1 MVRLAWTLVV
11 ILLTAITSALYAQS
25 PVAVTAGQ
33 TPQRKAFI
41 GLLGKPSEK
50 GIVIDSVMPNSTV
63 WKLKLKKGDIIQ
75 AINGSATPTLELYAA
90 AAGPIRAN
98 DKVTVQYLRNGKTTT
113 ASTKAI
119 VKPLET
125 SAIADVIYDWVKF
138 KNGYLRTL
146 TRKPKG
152 KENVP
157 CILLIPGYGC
167 GSIENYSKSYNG
179 KLMDE
184 WLKNG
189 FAVVTIEKSGLGD
202 SFGCEA
208 CTEADLQTDIES
220 FDAGYRYMEQLSFVD
235 QSNLFIW
242 GHSMGGTIAPEVAKR
257 HHPKGVMVFGS
268 VFRPW
273 SEFLLEMHRVQK
285 PLLENLTYQQTEDFT
300 RKIQKIYYEF
310 FVLKKSPEE
319 LSKNPEYNALVVS
332 ELNYKPGSTNMWGR
346 SWKFWQQLD
355 TLDLAKSWQEVN
367 CPVLILHG
375 GTDYEQCSLVEP
387 MLTQKTV
394 NEKHPNSATWIT
406 IPDLDHFM
414 MKSKDWPEAVKN
426 FNDQQYA
433 KGNFNVK
440 IAEETIKWLQ
450 SKV

>member
-1 MVRLAWTLVV
+1 MVRLAWTLAL
-11 ILLTAITSALYAQS
+11 ILITAITTVLRAQS
-25 PVAVTAGQ
+25 PVPVAGE
-33 TPQRKAFI
+33 TFPERKAFI
-41 GLLGKPSEK
+41 GFLGKPTEK
-50 GIVIDSVMPNSTV
+50 GISIDSVLPNSTAS
-63 WKLKLKKGDIIQ
+63 KLKLKKGDVIQ
-75 AINGSATPTLELYAA
+75 SINGNATSTLELYAA
-90 AAGPIRAN
+90 AASAIRAN
-98 DKVTVQYLRNGKTTT
+98 DKITAQYTRNGKTAT
-113 ASTKAI
+113 ATTKAV

-125 SAIADVIYDWVKF
+125 SVVADIMYDWVRF
-138 KNGYLRTL
+138 RNGYLRTI

-208 CTEADLQTDIES
+208 CAEADLLTDIES
-220 FDAGYRYMEQLSFVD
+220 FDAGYSYMERLSFVD
-235 QSNLFIW
+235 KANLFIW
-242 GHSMGGTIAPEVAKR
+242 GHSMGGTIAPEVAKK

-310 FVLKKSPEE
+310 FVLKKSPAT
-319 LSKNPEYNALVVS
+319 LSENPEYNALVVS

-387 MLTQKTV
+387 MLTQKTI
-394 NEKHPNSATWIT
+394 NEKHPNTATWIT

-426 FNDQQYA
+426 FNEQQYA
-433 KGNFNVK
+433 KGNFNEK
-440 IAEETIKWLQ
+440 IAQETVKWLQ

>member
-1 MVRLAWTLVV
+1 MVRLAWTLGVMLV
-11 ILLTAITSALYAQS
+11 TAIATTLYGQSAV
-25 PVAVTAGQ
+25 PVETNQ
-33 TPQRKAFI
+33 EPQRKAFI
-41 GLLGKPSEK
+41 GLLGKPSEQ
-50 GIVIDSVMPNSTV
+50 GFTVDSVAPNSTM
-63 WKLKLKKGDIIQ
+63 WKLKIKKGDVIKS
-75 AINGSATPTLELYAA
+75 INGNPTTTFELYAA
-90 AAGPIRAN
+90 AANQIRAN
-98 DKVTVQYLRNGKTTT
+98 DKVIVAYVRENKTATT
-113 ASTKAI
+113 SAKAI
-119 VKPLET
+119 IKPLET
-125 SAIADVIYDWVKF
+125 SATADVIYDWVKF

-152 KENVP
+152 KDLVP

-179 KLMDE
+179 KLIDE

-189 FAVVTIEKSGLGD
+189 FAVVTIEKSGMGD
-202 SFGCEA
+202 SFDCEP
-208 CTEADLQTDIES
+208 CTEVDLQTDIES
-220 FDAGYRYMEQLSFVD
+220 FDVGYRYMEQLSFAD
-235 QSNLFIW
+235 KSKLFIW

-257 HHPKGVMVFGS
+257 HHPKGVMIFGS

-285 PLLENLTYQQTEDFT
+285 PLLEHLTYQQTEDFT

-319 LSKNPEYNALVVS
+319 LSHNPEYKDLVVS
-332 ELNYKPGSTNMWGR
+332 ELNYKAGSTNMWGR

-355 TLDLAKSWQEVN
+355 SLDLAKSWQEVN

-387 MLTQKTV
+387 MLTQKTI
-394 NEKHPNSATWIT
+394 NEKHANSATWIT
-406 IPDLDHFM
+406 ISDLDHFM

-426 FNDQQYA
+426 FNEQQYA
-433 KGNFNVK
+433 KGNFNPK
-440 IAEETIKWLQ
+440 IAEETIKWLK

>member
-1 MVRLAWTLVV
+1 MVRLAWTLAL
-11 ILLTAITSALYAQS
+11 ILITAITTVLRAQS
-25 PVAVTAGQ
+25 PVPAAGE
-33 TPQRKAFI
+33 TFPERKAFI
-41 GLLGKPSEK
+41 GLLGKPTEK
-50 GIVIDSVMPNSTV
+50 GISIDSVLPNSTAS
-63 WKLKLKKGDIIQ
+63 KLKLKKGDIIQ
-75 AINGSATPTLELYAA
+75 SLNGNATSTLELYAA
-90 AAGPIRAN
+90 AASGIRAN
-98 DKVTVQYLRNGKTTT
+98 DKVTAQYTRNGKTAT
-113 ASTKAI
+113 ATTKAI
-119 VKPLET
+119 IKPLET
-125 SAIADVIYDWVKF
+125 SVVADIVYDWVRF
-138 KNGYLRTL
+138 KDGYLRTI

-208 CTEADLQTDIES
+208 CAEADLRTDIES
-220 FDAGYRYMEQLSFVD
+220 FDAGYNYMERLSFVD
-235 QSNLFIW
+235 KANLFIW
-242 GHSMGGTIAPEVAKR
+242 GHSMGGTIAPEVAKK

-310 FVLKKSPEE
+310 FVLKKSPAT
-319 LSKNPEYNALVVS
+319 LSENPEYNALVVS

-387 MLTQKTV
+387 MLTQKTI
-394 NEKHPNSATWIT
+394 NEKHPNTATWIT

-426 FNDQQYA
+426 FNEQQYA
-433 KGNFNVK
+433 KGNFNGK